1 MAKNKELE
9 AVVSFVGNIDPSLS
23 KAVEGAKKQLGGI
36 NLKAIAAGAAV
47 GGIAV
52 ATGKAVA
59 GAAGYL
65 KDLGAEFD
73 EAFDAIRVGTGATG
87 DDLAALEDDFKAVYS
102 SVPTTMEDASKAI
115 ADYNTRLGLTGDTLQ
130 GISGQAIQ
138 VADLLGEDV
147 YRRLKIQG
155 AGGLQKLA
163 DGSQVQR
170 SQDPP
175 CRRLFGDG
183 DGRGDYLFHRLS
195 HAFELL
201 SVGAE
206 GVGAENLGSRL
217 HIGAMNLQKP
227 ARVFQCGQLRMFA
240 QSQSLG
246 LEHGAH
252 AAV

>member
-1 MAKNKELE
+1 MAQKGPAPFLVGHGNQNRQT
-9 AVVSFVGNIDPSLS
+9 AVFLHRQQSGPALLKVGHGLNHYQVSPS
-23 KAVEGAKKQLGGI
+23 
-36 NLKAIAAGAAV
+36 
-47 GGIAV
+47 
-52 ATGKAVA
+52 
-59 GAAGYL
+59 
-65 KDLGAEFD
+65 
-73 EAFDAIRVGTGATG
+73 
-87 DDLAALEDDFKAVYS
+87 
-102 SVPTTMEDASKAI
+102 
-115 ADYNTRLGLTGDTLQ
+115 ADRT
-130 GISGQAIQ
+130 
-138 VADLLGEDV
+138 ADLLGEDV

-155 AGGLQKLA
+155 AGGFQKLA